1 LGFGNAVKIVDFGG
15 FMGIL
20 ECVFTGKQQGKPCCA
35 ENFIDLKKRKT
46 IYRAN

>member
-20 ECVFTGKQQGKPCCA
+20 ECVFLL
-35 ENFIDLKKRKT
+35 ENSKGNPAAQKILL
-46 IYRAN
+46 I